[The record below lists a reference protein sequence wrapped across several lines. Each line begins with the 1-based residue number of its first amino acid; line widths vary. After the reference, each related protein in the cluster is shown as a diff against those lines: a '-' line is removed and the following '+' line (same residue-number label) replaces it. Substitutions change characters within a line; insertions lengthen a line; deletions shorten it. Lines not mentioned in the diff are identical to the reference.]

1 MTFMDKPSDSTL
13 IFIKVARGLTY
24 LVYAYVVI
32 AVVTLIFGFTLLLLG
47 ANPTTPFVEFVYNL
61 SVQFLQ
67 PFRGMFPPKQITD
80 TSYFSAAGLF
90 AIICYGIF
98 ATAVHSFI
106 DWITYKQ
113 TLRQDEL
120 IQLEKKNQ
128 QIRKTS
134 IK

>member
-1 MTFMDKPSDSTL
+1 MDKPSDSTL

-61 SVQFLQ
+61 SAQFLQ

-90 AIICYGIF
+90 AIIFYGIF

-128 QIRKTS
+128 QTRKPS
-134 IK
+134 SK

>member
-1 MTFMDKPSDSTL
+1 MDKPSDSTL